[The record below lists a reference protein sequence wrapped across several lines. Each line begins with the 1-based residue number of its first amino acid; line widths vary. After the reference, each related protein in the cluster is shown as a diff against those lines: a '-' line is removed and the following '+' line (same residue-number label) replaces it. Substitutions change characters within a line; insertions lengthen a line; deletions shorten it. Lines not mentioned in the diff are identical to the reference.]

1 MSHHHEVILLA
12 EDNDDHVTLILRAF
26 RKGALLNPV
35 VVVKDGEEVV
45 QYLRGVGKFENR
57 DEYPLP
63 SLLLLDLRMPK
74 MGGFEVLEWIR
85 QHSFFNALRIVVL
98 TTSEDMRDVNQ
109 AYQLGANS
117 FLVKPLDLMGFS
129 AIADAI
135 QGHWVWLSK
144 APELTRTAE
153 PVTHESTTGQSVR
166 TTDRETQDGEP
177 ASRFG

>member
-1 MSHHHEVILLA
+1 MSPQHEVILLA

-26 RKGALLNPV
+26 RKGALINPIF
-35 VVVKDGEEVV
+35 VVKDGEEVV

-74 MGGFEVLEWIR
+74 MDGFEVMEWIR
-85 QHSFFNALRIVVL
+85 QHQFFNPLRIVVL
-98 TTSEDMRDVNQ
+98 TTSEDMRDVNR

-117 FLVKPLDLMGFS
+117 FLVKPLDLSGFA

-135 QGHWVWLSK
+135 QGHWMWLSK
-144 APELTRTAE
+144 APEVSRTAE
-153 PVTHESTTGQSVR
+153 PFSELPGALSLGVR
-166 TTDRETQDGEP
+166 
-177 ASRFG
+177 

>member
-1 MSHHHEVILLA
+1 MSPQHEVILLA

-26 RKGALLNPV
+26 RKGALINPIF
-35 VVVKDGEEVV
+35 VVKDGEEVV

-74 MGGFEVLEWIR
+74 MDGFEVMEWIR
-85 QHSFFNALRIVVL
+85 QHQFFNPLRIVVL
-98 TTSEDMRDVNQ
+98 TTSEDMRDVNR

-117 FLVKPLDLMGFS
+117 FLVKPLDLTGFS

-135 QGHWVWLSK
+135 QGHWMWLSK
-144 APELTRTAE
+144 APEVSRDAE
-153 PVTHESTTGQSVR
+153 PVT
-166 TTDRETQDGEP
+166 GEAP
-177 ASRFG
+177 NGNKSSENGERRVASLADCR